1 MAAQA
6 NNNPQ
11 TLTES
16 SQYPSSQRAS
26 QRAGQRDS
34 QRANPTANPTDNQ
47 VGQGGQAHQATKE
60 EMRQAL
66 DRVLN
71 SKHFVH
77 APMKQKFLRLTC
89 DFHLSGRGAELNEYL
104 IGREV
109 FDRDDSY
116 NPATDPIVRV
126 GAHGVREKLALYYQ
140 KEGADDEIR
149 IEIPVGSYEP
159 VFIKTGQALPA
170 EAAVAVTAGGDDARQ
185 LPAEIGVEPATR
197 ESKQRAAG
205 KKTLAKMQIAV
216 AALSAAVIVLLTI
229 VLGQRGKI
237 ESEAL
242 AVAKNKDSHGAVWEP
257 FLKSPEPTLLILSNP
272 SVYRTATGAEP
283 DVATRSS
290 LTLSQEQAAMLTS
303 ASGGRLPSGPDH
315 RLQLIPAFNMYTGIG
330 EAIGVYRLSSLLQA
344 AGEQTLLKQSRSI
357 GPEDLRD
364 YDIVKLGSV
373 YSNQWSKE
381 LSIKENFI
389 YTTRA
394 TIENLAPAQG
404 EQGEYKAAFDE
415 RTGTLLEDYA
425 LITVTPGVTGQRTV
439 MVLAVIYSEGTE
451 AAADFVTNASY
462 LNELNQRL
470 PQLREQSARPRYYQ
484 ALLKVRVENSFP
496 TKVSLL
502 TIRELQSAQ

>member
-1 MAAQA
+1 MAAQG
-6 NNNPQ
+6 NNPQ
-11 TLTES
+11 TTPGS
-16 SQYPSSQRAS
+16 SQHQQSQSADKAE
-26 QRAGQRDS
+26 QGQRPQESDS
-34 QRANPTANPTDNQ
+34 VAQ
-47 VGQGGQAHQATKE
+47 E

-66 DRVLN
+66 KRVLS
-71 SKHFVH
+71 SKHFAH
-77 APMKQKFLRLTC
+77 APMKRKFLRLTC

-140 KEGADDEIR
+140 KEGVDDEIR

-159 VFIKTGQALPA
+159 VFIRTNQAPAPQAVDTAAAYGA
-170 EAAVAVTAGGDDARQ
+170 EAEIERQPAGFFTGGDA
-185 LPAEIGVEPATR
+185 EPADDGR
-197 ESKQRAAG
+197 PRAAG
-205 KKTLAKMQIAV
+205 KRMLAVMQIAV
-216 AALSAAVIVLLTI
+216 AALAVAVIVLLVM
-229 VLGQRGKI
+229 VLGQRGKV
-237 ESEAL
+237 ESHAL
-242 AVAKNKDSHGAVWEP
+242 AVAKNRDAHGVVWEP

-272 SVYRTATGAEP
+272 IVHRAVTGADP
-283 DVATRSS
+283 DPATQGAIA
-290 LTLSQEQAAMLTS
+290 LTAEQAMAFTS
-303 ASGGRLPSGPDH
+303 ASGGRLPLKQDKP
-315 RLQLIPAFNMYTGIG
+315 LQLIPAFNMYTGIG
-330 EAIGVYRLSSLLQA
+330 EAIGVYRISSMLQA

-364 YDIVKLGSV
+364 QDIILLGSV
-373 YSNQWSKE
+373 YSNQWSKP
-381 LSIKENFI
+381 LSIKENFV
-389 YTTRA
+389 YSTRG

-404 EQGEYKAAFDE
+404 EQSEYKAVFDD
-415 RTGTLLEDYA
+415 RSGILIEDYA

-439 MVLAVIYSEGTE
+439 MVLAGIYSEGTE

-470 PQLREQSARPRYYQ
+470 RQLRGQSTPPPRYYQ

-502 TIRELQSAQ
+502 TVHELQEPQ

>member
-1 MAAQA
+1 MK
-6 NNNPQ
+6 
-11 TLTES
+11 
-16 SQYPSSQRAS
+16 RAL
-26 QRAGQRDS
+26 
-34 QRANPTANPTDNQ
+34 N
-47 VGQGGQAHQATKE
+47 
-60 EMRQAL
+60 
-66 DRVLN
+66 RVLT

-89 DFHLSGRGAELNEYL
+89 DFHLNGRGAELNEYL

-140 KEGADDEIR
+140 REGADDEIQ

-159 VFIKTGQALPA
+159 VFIIKAGQALPA
-170 EAAVAVTAGGDDARQ
+170 EAAMVLSAGVDVGRQ
-185 LPAEIGVEPATR
+185 LPAEIDVEPATR
-197 ESKQRAAG
+197 DDKPRGAG
-205 KKTLAKMQIAV
+205 KKTWAPMQIAV
-216 AALSAAVIVLLTI
+216 VALSTAVIVLLII
-229 VLGQRGKI
+229 VLGQRGKVV
-237 ESEAL
+237 ESQAL
-242 AVAKNKDSHGAVWEP
+242 AVARNRDSHGAVWEP
-257 FLKSPEPTLLILSNP
+257 FLKSSEPTLLILSNP
-272 SVYRTATGAEP
+272 TVHRAVTGADP
-283 DVATRSS
+283 DMATRRAIT
-290 LTLSQEQAAMLTS
+290 LTAEQATILTN
-303 ASGGRLPSGPDH
+303 ASGGRLPLKQDKP
-315 RLQLIPAFNMYTGIG
+315 LQLIPAFNMYTGIG
-330 EAIGVYRLSSLLQA
+330 EAIGIYRLSSLLQA

-364 YDIVKLGSV
+364 YDIILLGSV
-373 YSNQWSKE
+373 YSNQWSKP
-381 LSIKENFI
+381 LSMKENFV

-404 EQGEYKAAFDE
+404 EQSEYKAAFDE
-415 RTGTLLEDYA
+415 RTGSLIEDYA

-439 MVLAVIYSEGTE
+439 MVLAGIYSEGTE

-470 PQLREQSARPRYYQ
+470 RQLRQQSTPTRYYQ

-502 TIRELQSAQ
+502 TVRELQSAQ

>member
-1 MAAQA
+1 MR
-6 NNNPQ
+6 
-11 TLTES
+11 
-16 SQYPSSQRAS
+16 RAL
-26 QRAGQRDS
+26 
-34 QRANPTANPTDNQ
+34 N
-47 VGQGGQAHQATKE
+47 
-60 EMRQAL
+60 
-66 DRVLN
+66 RVLC

-159 VFIKTGQALPA
+159 VFIRTGQALPT
-170 EAAVAVTAGGDDARQ
+170 EAAMVLSAG
-185 LPAEIGVEPATR
+185 AEIGRQSPGEFDAEPSTYEGRTRAT
-197 ESKQRAAG
+197 G
-205 KKTLAKMQIAV
+205 KKTLAPMQIAV
-216 AALSAAVIVLLTI
+216 AALSFAVIALLI
-229 VLGQRGKI
+229 IIFGQQGKV
-237 ESEAL
+237 ESQAL
-242 AVAKNKDSHGAVWEP
+242 AIAKNRDSHGSVWEP

-272 SVYRTATGAEP
+272 TVYRTATGADP
-283 DVATRSS
+283 DMATRRS
-290 LTLSQEQAAMLTS
+290 LALSPEQAAMLNS
-303 ASGGRLPSGPDH
+303 ASGGRLPSKPDH
-315 RLQLIPAFNMYTGIG
+315 PLQLIPAFNMYTGIG
-330 EAIGVYRLSSLLQA
+330 EAIGVYRLSSLLREV
-344 AGEQTLLKQSRSI
+344 GEPTLLKQSRSI

-364 YDIVKLGSV
+364 HDIILLGSV
-373 YSNQWSKE
+373 YSNPWSKP
-381 LSIKENFI
+381 LSIKENFV

-415 RTGTLLEDYA
+415 RTGSLLEDYA

-439 MVLAVIYSEGTE
+439 MVLAGIYSEGTE
-451 AAADFVTNASY
+451 AASEFVTNANY
-462 LNELNQRL
+462 LDELNRRL
-470 PQLREQSARPRYYQ
+470 KELGGQSGAPKYYQ

-502 TIRELQSAQ
+502 TVRELQAAQ

>member
-1 MAAQA
+1 MRSSTVNCQEKPGILKMAAQV
-6 NNNPQ
+6 NNPH
-11 TLTES
+11 TLTGS
-16 SQYPSSQRAS
+16 SQYQSGQLVGQSGGQPADQSGQVHSAS
-26 QRAGQRDS
+26 Q
-34 QRANPTANPTDNQ
+34 
-47 VGQGGQAHQATKE
+47 E
-60 EMRQAL
+60 EMKRAL
-66 DRVLN
+66 NRVLN

-170 EAAVAVTAGGDDARQ
+170 EAAMALNAGVDVGRQ
-185 LPAEIGVEPATR
+185 LPAEIDVEPAAR
-197 ESKQRAAG
+197 GSKPRAAG
-205 KKTLAKMQIAV
+205 KKALASMQIAV
-216 AALSAAVIVLLTI
+216 AALSAAVIVLLI
-229 VLGQRGKI
+229 IILGQRGKV
-237 ESEAL
+237 ESQAL
-242 AVAKNKDSHGAVWEP
+242 ALAKNRDSHGAVWAP
-257 FLKSPEPTLLILSNP
+257 FLKSLEPTLLILSNP
-272 SVYRTATGAEP
+272 SVYRTATGADP
-283 DVATRSS
+283 DMSTRRS
-290 LTLSQEQAAMLTS
+290 LALSQDQAAMFTS
-303 ASGGRLPSGPDH
+303 ASGGRVPSKPDH
-315 RLQLIPAFNMYTGIG
+315 PLQLIPAFNMYTGIG
-330 EAIGVYRLSSLLQA
+330 EAIGIYRLSSLLQA

-364 YDIVKLGSV
+364 YDIILLGSV
-373 YSNQWSKE
+373 YSNQWSKP
-381 LSIKENFI
+381 LSMKEIFV

-415 RTGTLLEDYA
+415 RTGSLIEDYA

-439 MVLAVIYSEGTE
+439 MVLAGIYSEGTE

-470 PQLREQSARPRYYQ
+470 RQLREQSAPPKYYQ

-502 TIRELQSAQ
+502 TVRELQSAQ